1 MNTSLPYH
9 DPGIVTILIQTS
21 FIFLLNIVNSV
32 LDHTLYC
39 GLLGQVLIGI
49 AWGTP
54 GAKWIPLHAEE
65 VIVQLGYIG
74 LVLLVYEGGLSTSFK
89 SLKANFFLS
98 IVVAITGITLPIALS
113 FPLQGLAGA
122 SPLQAFAA
130 GAALCSTSL
139 GTTFTILSTSGLAA
153 TRLGVVLSSA
163 AMMDD
168 VVGLVMVQV
177 ISNLGG
183 SATTIAP
190 ATIIRPILVSLAFA
204 AMVPLA
210 CRFILKPATL
220 LCNRHRERHLGGMAE
235 RVFCLRHTAFI
246 LHSAVLLAL
255 VTGASY
261 AGTSNLFAAYI
272 AGAVVSWWDD
282 ELPHPSHGGRT
293 AMAADP
299 TPSENQTTSPE
310 PTMPPQRAQ
319 QSDDSVRP
327 QQDSEPE
334 TAQSGKRETEG
345 EKQRR
350 RPSTP
355 RKLTT
360 GAQVYAAYYHQAV
373 ARILKPFFFAS
384 IGFSIPIRRL
394 FAGRILWRGIVY
406 TILMIIAKMACGLW
420 LVRIPWPA
428 LIRNNLRSVKLKSRL
443 PSLPHLWG
451 KREKSTTTT
460 PPPPTPVVPSPQSAT
475 SLSVPPIPPKPLS
488 LYPPAILSLAMVA
501 RGEIGFL
508 VSGLAESKGVF
519 SPTSLPQDAPTDIFL
534 ITTLAIFL
542 CTLISPLCVG
552 LLVRRVKRLEGRRDR
567 GATSVLGVWGVE

>member
-9 DPGIVTILIQTS
+9 EPGIVTILIQTS
-21 FIFLLNIVNSV
+21 FIFILNIVNSI

-39 GLLGQVLIGI
+39 GLLGQVLVGI

-54 GAKWIPLHAEE
+54 GANWISIHTEE
-65 VIVQLGYIG
+65 VVVQLGYIG
-74 LVLLVYEGGLSTSFK
+74 LILLVYEGGLSTSFK
-89 SLKANFFLS
+89 SLKANFLLS
-98 IVVAITGITLPIALS
+98 IAVAITGITLPIALS
-113 FPLQGLAGA
+113 FSLQGLAGA

-168 VVGLVMVQV
+168 IVGLVMVQV

-204 AMVPLA
+204 AIVPFA
-210 CRFILKPATL
+210 CRFVVRPATL
-220 LCNRHRERHLGGMAE
+220 LCNQHRECHPAGMTQ
-235 RVFCLRHTAFI
+235 RVLCLKHTAFI
-246 LHSAVLLAL
+246 IHSAVLLAL

-293 AMAADP
+293 KIAADP
-299 TPSENQTTSPE
+299 APRENQTTLLE
-310 PTMPPQRAQ
+310 PTMLQQRTQ
-319 QSDDSVRP
+319 QSTP
-327 QQDSEPE
+327 
-334 TAQSGKRETEG
+334 AQPL
-345 EKQRR
+345 Q
-350 RPSTP
+350 
-355 RKLTT
+355 LTT
-360 GAQVYAAYYHQAV
+360 GAQIYAAYFYQPV
-373 ARILKPFFFAS
+373 ARVLKPFFFAS
-384 IGFSIPIRRL
+384 IGFSIPISRL
-394 FAGRILWRGIVY
+394 FASRILWRGIVY
-406 TILMIIAKMACGLW
+406 TIIMTIAKMVCGLW
-420 LVRIPWPA
+420 LVRIPWSAFVPSK
-428 LIRNNLRSVKLKSRL
+428 LRAFKLKSKF

-451 KREKSTTTT
+451 KREKTTT
-460 PPPPTPVVPSPQSAT
+460 PPAASTPVAQSPQRAT
-475 SLSVPPIPPKPLS
+475 SPSVPPTPPKPLS

-508 VSGLAESKGVF
+508 VSALAESKGVF
-519 SPTSLPQDAPTDIFL
+519 SPTSLPQDYPTDIFL

-542 CTLISPLCVG
+542 CTLVSPLCVG
-552 LLVRRVKRLEGRRDR
+552 LLVRRVKRLEGRRER